1 MHRLLP
7 RAMRLGGV
15 AFTIVLVLAATL
27 TVPASAQGPG
37 TPPSGDD
44 PILLPGAQPPPF
56 DEMTEEILQQ
66 RDIAFISRRTAGD
79 NALSNQQAGALR
91 AAAAHTAADLR
102 KNGTPAAGP
111 ATFTTTWAALGPNP
125 IQQQTR
131 GSGSFAAMSGRIGAL
146 AIRPSNGQ
154 FVLGAAQGGIW
165 LYDAATGTWSPK
177 TDNLPSL
184 STGALAIAPSND
196 AIIYAGTG
204 EGALS
209 GDSYFGNGILK
220 STDGG
225 TNWSHVSGD
234 FFVAVSVS
242 RLVVDPTNA
251 NHLYAS
257 VLRGRGGARR
267 TTPAVHS
274 RFGIWESTDGA
285 VSWTLLK
292 EAKSEFDGATDLE
305 IDPLNPQTLYSSF
318 WGDAIYKSTNGGA
331 TWSTAMN
338 GLPVAD
344 YAGAQTRFS
353 IAISHPAGTA
363 ATLYAGF
370 DWSDAAGDHPSRVF
384 KSTNGAASWTILP
397 AGTSPD
403 KVEDYCGGQCF
414 YDNVIE
420 VDPTNADV
428 VYAAGQFDYGIGS
441 GGIYR
446 SDDGGQTWKNLGWDQ
461 HPDFHAL
468 AFNTNAAPNSTD
480 KILIGSDGGVWYSP
494 NRGGRRSASD
504 PLQAVDWQDLNGT
517 LAPLHRTNLQIG
529 QFTSIATVPQVPVG
543 LATARFWGG
552 TQDNGTLRKSIN
564 SQTWFDVA
572 SGDGGQV
579 LVDPTVDSCLLGPS
593 CYVYGTY
600 FGITPY
606 RYTDGGNFFTNQ
618 YIRNGINL
626 TDRSDFYIPWV
637 MNKANTNQ
645 LFLGTYRLYRTN
657 NARATSAGD
666 VTWKIISPDLT
677 SGCTGTAPNGAR
689 NCTLSAIGVGGGQ
702 AVYTGSLD
710 GLVYISTDAQ
720 VNDTPTWTRLDNGKL
735 PKRPVT
741 QFAVDPSNYRIAYAS
756 YAGFNAATPSKSGH
770 VFKTTDGGQTWTNI
784 SGNLPDS
791 PVNSVILDPSYAN
804 TLYVG
809 TDVGPF
815 ATFDGGATWSALGAG
830 FPIVAIWQLD
840 LDASHRL
847 MAAGTHGR
855 GAFSIQ
861 ETRTI
866 PALVLSK
873 VDAGTPVGPSSNVT
887 YTLTVKN
894 IGNATATGVT
904 ITDPVPANTT
914 FVSADNGGTESGGI
928 VTWSGL
934 SIAAGSSISVHFTV
948 SIANAIKNKVKS
960 IVNDGVKV
968 TSDQAV
974 FTTGSPFIT
983 PIAPPYAV
991 TIAPATQTDGG
1002 KVGTSVPYT
1011 VTVSNR
1017 GFNSD
1022 SYTMSAASAWAV
1034 TFFDST
1040 CTTPLTTTP
1049 LVAAGGTTNVC
1060 VKVAIPTTA
1069 ANGATNTAT
1078 VTATSVAS
1086 PSVSASA
1093 TIITIA
1099 VAADVDTLLVD
1110 NDDNAPNV
1118 QSYYTTALTSA
1129 GVKFSV
1135 WDLKTDANLPLNY
1148 MKAFK
1153 TIVWFTGNS
1162 YPGPILPYEAK
1173 LKAYLDN
1180 GGRLFINGQDL
1191 LDQAAGT
1198 TTFVR
1203 DYLHVTWDGFETQND
1218 KATVQVHGVASS
1230 PVTGTAQPP
1239 TIGAVTL
1246 NHAVLGGA
1254 AFEDRIT
1261 PNGGALSAFTDD
1273 STATDALSFTG
1284 TFKVVFL
1291 AFPFEEYGVAA
1302 DQLDLLKRVISFF
1315 GP

>member
-1 MHRLLP
+1 MRRLFP
-7 RAMRLGGV
+7 RAMRAGALAV
-15 AFTIVLVLAATL
+15 AISLVLAASL
-27 TVPASAQGPG
+27 IAPASAQSPG
-37 TPPSGDD
+37 IPNGDD

-56 DEMTEEILQQ
+56 DELTEELLQQ
-66 RDIAFISRRTAGD
+66 RDIAFITRRTAGD
-79 NALSNQQAGALR
+79 NALSNQQAGAMR

-102 KNGTPAAGP
+102 KNGAPAAGP

-125 IQQQTR
+125 IVQVTR
-131 GSGSFAAMSGRIGAL
+131 GSGSFSAMSGRIGAL
-146 AIRPSNGQ
+146 VIRPSNGQ
-154 FVLGAAQGGIW
+154 FILGAAQGGIW
-165 LYDAATGTWSPK
+165 LYDAASGKWSPK

-184 STGALAIAPSND
+184 SMGALAIAPSND

-220 STDGG
+220 SMDGG
-225 TNWSHVSGD
+225 ANWLHVSGD
-234 FFVAVSVS
+234 FFEAVSVS
-242 RLVVDPTNA
+242 RLVVDPANP

-267 TTPAVHS
+267 TTPTVHS
-274 RFGIWESTDGA
+274 RFGIWESKDGA

-292 EAKSEFDGATDLE
+292 EAKSEFNGATDLE
-305 IDPLNPQTLYSSF
+305 LDPRSPQTLYASF

-331 TWSTAMN
+331 SWAPVMN
-338 GLPVAD
+338 GLPVAN
-344 YAGAQTRFS
+344 YAAHQTRFS
-353 IAISHPAGTA
+353 IAISHPAGA
-363 ATLYAGF
+363 GATLYAGF
-370 DWSDAAGDHPSRVF
+370 DWEDATGDHPSRVF
-384 KSTNGAASWTILP
+384 KSTDGGANWVMLP
-397 AGTSPD
+397 AGVSPD

-420 VDPTNADV
+420 VDPTNPNIVFAG
-428 VYAAGQFDYGIGS
+428 GQFDYGIGS
-441 GGIYR
+441 GGIFR
-446 SDDGGQTWKNLGWDQ
+446 SDDGGLTWKNLGWDQ

-468 AFNTNAAPNSTD
+468 AFDPSKPAHVLS
-480 KILIGSDGGVWYSP
+480 GSDGGVWYSA
-494 NRGGRRSASD
+494 NRGGRPNASD
-504 PLQAVDWQDLNGT
+504 PLEAVDWQNLNGT
-517 LAPLHRTNLQIG
+517 VDPNTAGIIARSDLQIA
-529 QFTSIATVPQVPVG
+529 QFTSIATVPTVPLRV
-543 LATARFWGG
+543 WGG
-552 TQDNGTLRKSIN
+552 TQDNGTLRKTASTN
-564 SQTWFDVA
+564 QQWFDVA

-579 LVDPTVDSCLLGPS
+579 LVDPANAN
-593 CYVYGTY
+593 YVYGTY

-606 RYTDGGNFFTNQ
+606 RYTNGGASFFSNQ

-626 TDRSDFYIPWV
+626 SDRSDFYIPFT

-645 LFLGTYRLYRTN
+645 LFLGTYRLYRTD
-657 NARATSAGD
+657 NAKAASAGD

-689 NCTLSAIGVGGGQ
+689 NCTISAIGVGGGQ

-720 VNDTPTWTRLDNGKL
+720 VNNDPTWTRLDNGKL

-741 QFAVDPSNYRIAYAS
+741 QFAVDPSNYRIAYAA
-756 YAGFNAATPSKSGH
+756 YAGFNAASPSRPGH
-770 VFKTTDGGQTWTNI
+770 VYKTTDGGQTWTNI

-815 ATFDGGATWSALGAG
+815 ASFDGGVHWTPLGTA

-840 LDASHRL
+840 LDPSHRTL
-847 MAAGTHGR
+847 AAGTHGR
-855 GAFSIQ
+855 GAFNIQ
-861 ETRTI
+861 DAVAK

-873 VDAGTPVGPSSNVT
+873 VDAGTPVGPSSLVT
-887 YTLTVKN
+887 YTLTVRN
-894 IGNATATGVT
+894 IGNAAATGVT

-914 FVSADNGGTESGGI
+914 FASADSGGLNLGGI

-934 SIAAGSSISVHFTV
+934 TIAAGGSITVHFTV
-948 SIANAIKNKVKS
+948 SIADAIKNKVKS

-968 TSDQAV
+968 TSSQGM

-991 TIAPATQTDGG
+991 SVTPATQTDGG
-1002 KVGTSVPYT
+1002 KVGTSVSYT
-1011 VTVSNR
+1011 VTVKNL
-1017 GFNSD
+1017 GFNTD
-1022 SYTMSAASAWAV
+1022 SYTMSATSGWAV
-1034 TFFDST
+1034 SFFDAT
-1040 CTTPLTTTP
+1040 CTTPQPTTP
-1049 LVAAGGTTNVC
+1049 SVAAGGTTNVC
-1060 VKVAIPTTA
+1060 VKVAIPATVV
-1069 ANGATNTAT
+1069 NGATNTAT
-1078 VTATSVAS
+1078 VTATSVGS
-1086 PSVSASA
+1086 PTVSASA

-1099 VAADVDTLLVD
+1099 VAADVNTLLVD
-1110 NDDNAPNV
+1110 NDDNAPDV

-1173 LKAYLDN
+1173 LKSFLDG
-1180 GGRLFINGQDL
+1180 GGRLFISGQDL

-1198 TTFVR
+1198 TAFVH
-1203 DYLHVTWDGFETQND
+1203 DYLHVTWNGTEAQND
-1218 KATVQVHGVASS
+1218 QATVSVHGDAAS
-1230 PVTGTAQPP
+1230 PVTGVAPA
-1239 TIGAVTL
+1239 IGVVPLDHT
-1246 NHAVLGGA
+1246 VLGNS
-1254 AFEDRIT
+1254 FEDQIT
-1261 PNGGALSAFTDD
+1261 PNGGALVAFTDD
-1273 STATDALSFTG
+1273 TGAADALSFSG
-1284 TFKVVFL
+1284 TYKVVFL
-1291 AFPFEEYGVAA
+1291 AFPFEAYGTAA
-1302 DQLDLLKRVISFF
+1302 QKTDLVTRVVNFF
-1315 GP
+1315 AAP